1 MASTFSRLTAA
12 LFFPRFL
19 SSPRFLFIFISL
31 LLRLFLSSVV
41 STLLGLD
48 VRDALELDALELDAL
63 EPDGLVL
70 DGLFPLFSVL
80 SRALRSS
87 GGPGGRGLREP

>member
-63 EPDGLVL
+63 VL